1 MADISLEDLLK
12 KKREEQAAEDKMPA
26 AVQPENEL
34 ATVTAAVETLSP
46 EDRAKV
52 DKIKDSIDFTQSA
65 GVLQYGTAAQ
75 KQIADF
81 SDNILSSVRTKDSG
95 YVGELLQELVGNV
108 KGFNEEDQ
116 SFLKKIPLFGS
127 LMNKAEDVK
136 SRYDKL
142 SVQVE
147 RIQGSLDKAKMDMMK
162 DIVMFDNLY
171 QKNLEYFKQLQLYIQ
186 AGEEKL
192 QEMQATTLP
201 QLQQQAAA
209 SNDPMAAQVVQDFQ
223 NTVERFEKK
232 IHDLKLSKT
241 IAIQTAPQIRLIQNN
256 DKILADRV
264 QSAIYNT
271 IPLWKNQMVIALGL
285 ASQQK
290 VLKLQQA
297 VNDTTNELLK
307 RNAEMLK
314 QNSIATAKE
323 NERGIVDVETVK
335 KVNEDLISTIE
346 ETLKI
351 QQAGRAKRKAA
362 EQELVQIEDKLKQT
376 LLNHIERR
384 N

>member
-1 MADISLEDLLK
+1 MADIDLNDLLQSK
-12 KKREEQAAEDKMPA
+12 KAEQENGAALPA
-26 AVQPENEL
+26 APEAEAAQVAHEIETLTPQQRQQVDEIKDNIDFRQ
-34 ATVTAAVETLSP
+34 TAAVM
-46 EDRAKV
+46 
-52 DKIKDSIDFTQSA
+52 
-65 GVLQYGTAAQ
+65 QYGNAAQ

-81 SDNILSSVRTKDSG
+81 SDNILNSVRTKDSG
-95 YVGELLQELVGNV
+95 YVGDILQELVGNV
-108 KGFNEEDQ
+108 KKFDEAENKG
-116 SFLKKIPLFGS
+116 FLKKIPLVGS
-127 LMNKAEDVK
+127 LVNKAENVK
-136 SRYDKL
+136 MRYDKL

-147 RIQGSLDKAKMDMMK
+147 RIQGELDKAKMNMMK
-162 DIVMFDNLY
+162 DIIMFDSLY
-171 QKNLEYFKQLQLYIQ
+171 QKNLDYFKQLQLYIQ

-192 QEMQATTLP
+192 TEMQAETLP
-201 QLQQQAAA
+201 KLQQQAAA

-223 NTVERFEKK
+223 SSVERFEKK
-232 IHDLKLSKT
+232 VHDLKLSKT

-297 VNDTTNELLK
+297 VNNTTNELLQ
-307 RNAEMLK
+307 RNAAMLK

-323 NERGIVDVETVK
+323 NERGIVDIATVK
-335 KVNEDLISTIE
+335 KVNEDLISTID

-351 QQAGRAKRKAA
+351 QQDGHMKRQAA

-376 LLNHIERR
+376 LLNHMDHRP
-384 N
+384 